1 MKKIYLA
8 VGLALIA
15 IAGTTSAEARDSFRF
30 SINLGAPIYYVGPP
44 VIYAPPPVYYS
55 QPPVV
60 YYDPAPAAILDTMMN
75 RASVTIMAIV
85 AADIGMDITTTTTI
99 DRKQI

>member
-60 YYDPAPAAILDTMMN
+60 YYDPAPAYYGPSGYIRYYDEP
-75 RASVTIMAIV
+75 RFRH
-85 AADIGMDITTTTTI
+85 DHGYRRGGHRHGHHD
-99 DRKQI
+99 DDDD